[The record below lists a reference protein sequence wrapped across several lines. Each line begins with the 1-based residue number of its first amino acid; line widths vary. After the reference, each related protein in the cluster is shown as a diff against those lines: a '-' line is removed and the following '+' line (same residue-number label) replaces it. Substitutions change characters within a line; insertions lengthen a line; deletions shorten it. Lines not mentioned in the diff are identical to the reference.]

1 MSDDTKRLRSYSS
14 PLNLGHRHLE
24 HLFDGQ
30 VTVQEKIDGSQFSF
44 GIMDGELVC
53 RSRRVQ
59 IEMEAP
65 GMFSRA
71 VEVVKSLH
79 EHHLLIEGWTYR
91 GEYLQ
96 KPKHNTMPYD
106 RVPNGH
112 IILFDI
118 DAGYEDYVSV
128 TILTSTARSL
138 DLEVVPTWVIDKAPE
153 ISQVKAWCGEV
164 SILGGPREGVV
175 FKNYSQLGVD
185 HKTLMGKYVTESF
198 RESHE
203 SDWRKQNPGRVDIL
217 TYLTETYRSE
227 ARWQKA
233 IQHMQER
240 GDLQQAPQDIGPL
253 IREIQKDV
261 TDECADEIKNILFNH
276 YWKDLSRKIT
286 AGFPEWYKNKLMED
300 ALDG

>member
-14 PLNLGHRHLE
+14 PLNLGHKHLE
-24 HLFDGQ
+24 LLFDGQ
-30 VTVQEKIDGSQFSF
+30 VIVQEKVDGSQFSF
-44 GIMDGELVC
+44 GVMEGELIC

-65 GMFSRA
+65 GMFSKA
-71 VEVVKSLH
+71 VATAKDLH
-79 EHHLLIEGWTYR
+79 ERFLLREGWTYR
-91 GEYLQ
+91 GEFLQ

-106 RVPNGH
+106 RTPKGY

-118 DAGYEDYVSV
+118 DKGYEDYVPAWDL
-128 TILTSTARSL
+128 ISL
-138 DLEVVPTWVIDKAPE
+138 ADELGLEAVSHWIIDEAPQ

-175 FKNYSQLGVD
+175 FKNYSQLGAD

-227 ARWQKA
+227 ARWEKA
-233 IQHMQER
+233 IQHMAER
-240 GDLQQAPQDIGPL
+240 GDLQRAPQDIGPL

-286 AGFPEWYKNKLMED
+286 GGFPEWYKNKLMED
-300 ALDG
+300 VLDA